1 MVSPL
6 LYTDDPGYLGL
17 WRFGGYAG
25 SPDRHEGDPVDG
37 SLRACERLCPYA
49 VGAGARR
56 CSPACPGYRQ
66 RRDYREVNCRVNKR
80 VPEKKDS
87 FDSRLLNNSE
97 LYT

>member
-1 MVSPL
+1 
-6 LYTDDPGYLGL
+6 
-17 WRFGGYAG
+17 
-25 SPDRHEGDPVDG
+25 
-37 SLRACERLCPYA
+37 